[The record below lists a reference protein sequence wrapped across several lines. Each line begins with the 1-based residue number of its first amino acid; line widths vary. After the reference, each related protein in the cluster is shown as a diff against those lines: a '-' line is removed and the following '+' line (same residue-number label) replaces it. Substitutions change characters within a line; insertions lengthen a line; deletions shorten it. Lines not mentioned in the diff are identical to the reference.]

1 MLSGLIDIARK
12 VGLQQLIAEIVT
24 NQVQVIKA
32 FQNLGFKQEFVYRD
46 YFMTPQGETL
56 DVALLILRIVENP
69 ATF

>member
-1 MLSGLIDIARK
+1 M
-12 VGLQQLIAEIVT
+12 

-32 FQNLGFKQEFVYRD
+32 FQNLSFKQEFVYRD
-46 YFMTPQGETL
+46 FFMTPQGETS